1 MNLEGSKQ
9 NRHTERGTRNAGRK
23 RGLTPVMGQVMHERV
38 VVFWVHSLGVGT
50 MAQEHPDQGQLLGPE
65 TVTAIQCHRPTV
77 RDEGTLWEQFLLTSP
92 RLLAPKT
99 WSLQPL
105 GHGNK
110 NTHKLPSISNRLQ
123 TLPPQLKSAP
133 ECWPKVKKDWFYLSG
148 KMETKTVAILSPNH
162 ARYFTVSPTGW
173 LSLLLAAG

>member
-1 MNLEGSKQ
+1 MTSEDVHLSKTTFFHISFQGLSVTVPCFHFKALNRGFPKLSTLTDITNLVYFTGQYHEPGRKQ
-9 NRHTERGTRNAGRK
+9 AKQTHRQRGMRNAGRK

-77 RDEGTLWEQFLLTSP
+77 RDDGTLWEQFLLTSP

-99 WSLQPL
+99 
-105 GHGNK
+105 
-110 NTHKLPSISNRLQ
+110 
-123 TLPPQLKSAP
+123 
-133 ECWPKVKKDWFYLSG
+133 
-148 KMETKTVAILSPNH
+148 
-162 ARYFTVSPTGW
+162 
-173 LSLLLAAG
+173 